1 MSSQSHLPHCRVLPP
16 GEFNVMIP
24 EPHATL
30 QGAVTDEINVVIVPH
45 CRVWEFHPAY
55 WKSFSPYFISVLFS
69 TRFRLWRAA
78 AFVSSPIHLTI
89 GHRHVFLVFH
99 HTYLLQ
105 LLNLGKLSRPKC
117 HAFSLKLLIFWMLQ
131 YLDIN
136 CKTVTILFLLIIQ
149 LTVYN
154 RTITRFIADD
164 GVYRRV
170 RQEMRLAS
178 DSSWARHHLKHLS
191 WGSRWIILY
200 TLEQRIAVSCEIS
213 RADRCLIG
221 TGMDRNETISI
232 SAWPTS
238 ANYAIGYYWTIG
250 N

>member
-1 MSSQSHLPHCRVLPP
+1 MSSQSHL
-16 GEFNVMIP
+16 
-24 EPHATL
+24 
-30 QGAVTDEINVVIVPH
+30 PH

-78 AFVSSPIHLTI
+78 AFVSSLIHLTI

-191 WGSRWIILY
+191 WRSRFNHHVHTWTENSSFMRNLTSWSVPYRNRDGQKWNYID
-200 TLEQRIAVSCEIS
+200 QRMTNFC
-213 RADRCLIG
+213 
-221 TGMDRNETISI
+221 
-232 SAWPTS
+232 
-238 ANYAIGYYWTIG
+238 
-250 N
+250 